1 MRLFE
6 SMTRWVSG
14 IASGRRERACPRV
27 DVDDSI
33 MVCDPSGDMVAV
45 LLQNISMG
53 GACIR
58 TDLRLSAGETLRLD
72 IGDGSSE
79 DFKVTASV
87 ISVRSQEFG
96 IAQYGLRITE
106 LTLGDAQALR
116 AYMARYVDGGSSE
129 MKSNGLGL
137 KTWAWR
143 Q

>member
-1 MRLFE
+1 MSLFQ

-14 IASGRRERACPRV
+14 ITAGRRERACPRV
-27 DVDDSI
+27 DVDDRI
-33 MVCDPSGDMVAV
+33 MICDPSGDIVPV
-45 LLQNISMG
+45 LLRNISMG

-58 TDLRLSAGETLRLD
+58 TDLQLPAGSTLRLD
-72 IGDGSSE
+72 IGDGSTE

-87 ISVRSQEFG
+87 ISVRLQEFG

-116 AYMARYVDGGSSE
+116 SYMARYRDDE
-129 MKSNGLGL
+129 EAESNALGL
-137 KTWAWR
+137 KTWAAR